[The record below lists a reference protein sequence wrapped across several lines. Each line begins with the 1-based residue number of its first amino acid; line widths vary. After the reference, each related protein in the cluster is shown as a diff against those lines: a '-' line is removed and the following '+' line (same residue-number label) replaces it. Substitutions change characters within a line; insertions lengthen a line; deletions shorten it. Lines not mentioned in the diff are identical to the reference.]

1 MATTETSG
9 FNLNT
14 LIALITV
21 PWQLHCVLPLIMF
34 IWRPPAYLTVLSPV
48 VTPAAL
54 KALKAKHMSNMSNTT
69 PSTIQV
75 HQGRFHSAEATDK
88 TITSNPGNV
97 IGQHIFIFCFVS
109 LTFCIC
115 VVCVFVN
122 CARHLKCSHKWY
134 NKHFPVH
141 CVASILLWV
150 ASRRAHQNWM

>member
-21 PWQLHCVLPLIMF
+21 PWQLHCVLPFIMF
-34 IWRPPAYLTVLSPV
+34 IWSPPAYLTVLSPV

-75 HQGRFHSAEATDK
+75 HQGRFHSAD
-88 TITSNPGNV
+88 V

-122 CARHLKCSHKWY
+122 CARHLKCSRKWF
-134 NKHFPVH
+134 NKQFPVN